1 MGLINLGSF
10 DVNASGSQTF
20 GGFVPVWM
28 PQVQIGVLPG
38 GGTLAADYLVANT
51 LIPAGTPCY
60 QASIGGTTTPL
71 EVFELTADVSTADTN
86 ITVKLGNLGTVPTT
100 KHIFMVCP
108 TSGITGNASAGTVVT
123 INASGYYDIS
133 IAAGSIGAASAGD
146 YLVLATKVGSSKSML
161 APANGLLL
169 HDVYIGTNP
178 IAAHLTIADEGAIL
192 EDRIP
197 TIPANIRALLP
208 NVKFRKE
215 L

>member
-1 MGLINLGSF
+1 MSLNLGSF
-10 DVNASGSQTF
+10 DVNAQASQSF
-20 GGFVPVWM
+20 GGHTPVWM

-38 GGTLAADYLVANT
+38 GGQLADEYLVANT
-51 LIPAGTPCY
+51 LIPAGTPIY
-60 QASIGGTTTPL
+60 QASIGGVQIPL

-86 ITVKLGNLGTVPTT
+86 ITVKKGNLGTVPTT
-100 KHIFMVCP
+100 DHIFMVAP
-108 TSGITGNASAGTVVT
+108 SSGITGNASTGSIVT

-133 IAAGSIGAASAGD
+133 IAAGSIGAASEGD
-146 YLVLATKVGSSKSML
+146 YLVLAAETGSGKAMY

-169 HDVYIGTNP
+169 HDVYIGQDA
-178 IAAHLTIADEGAIL
+178 IAAHVTVVDEGVVL

-197 TIPANIRALLP
+197 VVPANIKALLP

>member
-1 MGLINLGSF
+1 MSLNLGSF
-10 DVNASGSQTF
+10 DVNAQASQSF
-20 GGFVPVWM
+20 GGHTPVWM

-38 GGTLAADYLVANT
+38 GGQLADEYLVANT
-51 LIPAGTPCY
+51 LIPAGTPVY
-60 QASIGGTTTPL
+60 QASIGGVQIPL

-86 ITVKLGNLGTVPTT
+86 ITVKKGNLGTVPTT
-100 KHIFMVCP
+100 DHIFMVAP
-108 TSGITGNASAGTVVT
+108 SSGITGDASAGSAVA

-133 IAAGSIGAASAGD
+133 IAAGSIGAASEGD
-146 YLVLATKVGSSKSML
+146 YLVLAAAIGSGKAMY

-169 HDVYIGTNP
+169 HDVYIGQDA
-178 IAAHLTIADEGAIL
+178 IAAHVTVVDEGVVL

-197 TIPANIRALLP
+197 VVPANIKALLP